1 MGTSFRL
8 KRTIDIHS
16 DKTVFIGRETGEYAA
31 TQINHLKKIDISKA
45 WQAAYASIPSVGAV
59 KGSQEEEAKAY
70 IAQIAL
76 GSIPVVVGSSEAFN
90 PANWKKGTINNI
102 FADSL
107 YRGGISGVHTGAN
120 KAEITASSVI
130 VGTILQFGWVQDKA
144 SGKWYYL
151 KGNGEMAASQWRQD
165 QSGKWY
171 YLRSNGEMAVSQ
183 IRKGKDGN
191 SYYLGE
197 DGAMVTDGEI
207 TWGGKV
213 YHADSSGKCILTE
226 GEGDDVREKVERLM
240 QAASEMGEWYTGNIP
255 TYQGNSEVDED
266 SPRMYYPCN
275 LIGMTVGDDCSSF
288 VSACLVRYGL
298 LKDTWY
304 GSVHYNKNKKECNEK
319 LKNKLE
325 SAGFLWHS
333 KGEDYIPQRGDI
345 SVQHE
350 DYDGKTIQH
359 VEIVDSY
366 NNNIIRVWT
375 WGRVYKSLPDTR
387 TIEEFMGRTSGYWRI
402 EK

>member
-130 VGTILQFGWVQDKA
+130 VGTILQFGWVQNKSTGKWYYYQQNGEVQTGWKQIEGKWYYFDSSGLMQTGWVQDKA

-151 KGNGEMAASQWRQD
+151 KSNGEMAASQWRQD

-183 IRKGKDGN
+183 IRKGKDEN

-197 DGAMVTDGEI
+197 DGAMVTDCEI
-207 TWGGKV
+207 TWDGKV
-213 YHADSSGKCILTE
+213 YH
-226 GEGDDVREKVERLM
+226 
-240 QAASEMGEWYTGNIP
+240 
-255 TYQGNSEVDED
+255 
-266 SPRMYYPCN
+266 
-275 LIGMTVGDDCSSF
+275 
-288 VSACLVRYGL
+288 
-298 LKDTWY
+298 
-304 GSVHYNKNKKECNEK
+304 
-319 LKNKLE
+319 
-325 SAGFLWHS
+325 
-333 KGEDYIPQRGDI
+333 
-345 SVQHE
+345 
-350 DYDGKTIQH
+350 
-359 VEIVDSY
+359 VDSCK
-366 NNNIIRVWT
+366 W
-375 WGRVYKSLPDTR
+375 
-387 TIEEFMGRTSGYWRI
+387 
-402 EK
+402 